1 MIDKQLIDNAVNE
14 AMMKVIYN
22 SSPTMIHE
30 DDYEPQACSLCNKEM
45 SSIHDTHNA
54 FPLAKLQSAKEAH
67 QQKKNYRCCSD
78 CNEKVMKA
86 RFDMLNSKLED
97 AKVLRGGEVIEHY
110 QNTPRDSIMS
120 MFETPQAQKRF
131 KELGQN
137 FYKTQLGKII
147 RKRRKKYV

>member
-30 DDYEPQACSLCNKEM
+30 DDYEPQACFLCNKEM

-86 RFDMLNSKLED
+86 RLDMMGVSSEDLKTYSISELSKIPSKKER
-97 AKVLRGGEVIEHY
+97 K
-110 QNTPRDSIMS
+110 SI
-120 MFETPQAQKRF
+120 FETSQSKARF
-131 KELGQN
+131 DELGQD
-137 FYKTQLGKII
+137 FYKTGLGKSILKG
-147 RKRRKKYV
+147 RK

>member
-1 MIDKQLIDNAVNE
+1 MIDKQLIDNAVKE
-14 AMMKVIYN
+14 AMAKVIYN
-22 SSPTMIHE
+22 TSPLSIHE
-30 DDYEPQACSLCNKEM
+30 DDYVPEACSLCDEEM
-45 SSIHDTHNA
+45 LSIHDTHNA
-54 FPLAKLQSAKEAH
+54 FPLTKLQSAKEAH
-67 QQKKNYRCCSD
+67 EEEKNYRCCSD

-120 MFETPQAQKRF
+120 MFETPQAQMRF